1 MELSIAI
8 CGPSSVGKSAIT
20 IVYLSNHFPKDHD
33 PTIEDSFKATKEI
46 DGERYLIE
54 IVDTAGAEEFEV
66 MRAEW
71 MRRCEGFVIVYSI
84 TDEDSFRSV
93 DKFHDDV
100 LDNKDVTEEG
110 IVPMVLVGNKCDLDS
125 DRKVSASDATAKSS
139 QWKCPFLE
147 ASAKAN
153 INVQELFAA
162 CVKDVIEKRGPPKK
176 DSEGGKSGHRPR
188 CVLL

>member
-1 MELSIAI
+1 M
-8 CGPSSVGKSAIT
+8 
-20 IVYLSNHFPKDHD
+20 
-33 PTIEDSFKATKEI
+33 
-46 DGERYLIE
+46 IE

-125 DRKVSASDATAKSS
+125 DRKVFFFFLCLFLFSFGVVFRLSLLKPCFFLKKFMSSFSPSPQVSASDATAKSS